1 MFVRRTS
8 KIGISMFFVLAVWGS
23 CLWAQGSV
31 YFFPQVADGLSG
43 STAFASQFF
52 LNNALSAPNT
62 ITMTFTR
69 SNGTPFVLDFR
80 SADRGD
86 AAGIRSTTTFT
97 LQAGET
103 AHFFTGA
110 TTPLAVGWCKITSTL
125 PLEVSEVFDVLKIGG
140 SSVIVTA
147 EAGVLP
153 STGATLF
160 SFDADVATNFPE
172 LGTNTNTGIAI
183 ANFSGADAVITAT
196 LLNRT
201 GSQINQKIVN
211 VSSNQQNALFLNQ
224 IFPDTT
230 FTGLFHGTVRFSS
243 NVNVAIVALRD
254 VSGSAGDTFSTVAV
268 NPDSTLGYNVFYDR
282 EENDSIGSAQP
293 ITLPARIIGTMI
305 APNGSA
311 DADNFSMTLQA
322 GQTLYVFSVADMIG
336 SPLDDV
342 IEVKNSTGTTLA
354 ENDDF
359 STGLRDPFVR
369 FVVPTTG
376 TYIIEHGSTGGTS
389 SRGSYYE
396 LLVRAR

>member
-1 MFVRRTS
+1 MIVRHAS
-8 KIGISMFFVLAVWGS
+8 KIIISVFFILAALGS
-23 CLWAQGSV
+23 SLWAQGSV
-31 YFFPQVADGLSG
+31 YFFPQVADGVTG

-52 LNNALSAPNT
+52 LNNALNIANT
-62 ITMTFTR
+62 VTMTFTK
-69 SNGTPFVLDFR
+69 SNGSPFVVDFR
-80 SADRGD
+80 SFDRAD
-86 AAGIRSTTTFT
+86 AAGILSSTTFT

-110 TTPLAVGWCKITSTL
+110 VDPLTVGWCKVTSTA
-125 PLEVSEVFDVLKIGG
+125 PLEVSEVFDVLRT
-140 SSVIVTA
+140 SSLPIIVTA

-160 SFDADVATNFPE
+160 SFDADVAANFPE
-172 LGTNTNTGIAI
+172 TGTNTNTGIAI
-183 ANFSGADAVITAT
+183 ANFSGSNAAITAT
-196 LLNRT
+196 LLNRA
-201 GSQINQKIVN
+201 GGQINQKIIN
-211 VSSNQQNALFLNQ
+211 VSSNQQTAQFLNQ

-230 FTGLFHGTVRFSS
+230 FTGVFHGTVRFSS

-254 VSGSAGDTFSTVAV
+254 VAGPVGDTFSTVAV
-268 NPDSTLGYNVFYDR
+268 NPDSTLGYNIFYDR

-305 APNGSA
+305 APNGGA
-311 DADNFSMTLQA
+311 DEDNFSVSLTA
-322 GQTLYVFSVADMIG
+322 GQTLYVFAAADMIG

-342 IEVKNSTGTTLA
+342 IEIKNSSGTTLA

-359 STGLRDPFVR
+359 ATGLRDPFVR

-376 TYIIEHGSTGGTS
+376 TYIIDHGSTNGTS

-396 LLVRAR
+396 LLVRVR

>member
-1 MFVRRTS
+1 MFIKRTS
-8 KIGISMFFVLAVWGS
+8 KIGILVFFVLAVCGS
-23 CLWAQGSV
+23 SLWAQGSV
-31 YFFPQVADGLSG
+31 YFFPQVADGISG
-43 STAFASQFF
+43 STSFASQFF
-52 LNNALSAPNT
+52 LNNTLLAPNT

-69 SNGTPFVLDFR
+69 SNGTPFAVDFR
-80 SADRGD
+80 SVDRPD
-86 AAGIRSTTTFT
+86 AAGTLASTTFT

-110 TTPLAVGWCKITSTL
+110 VSPLTVGWCKLTSTA
-125 PLEVSEVFDVLKIGG
+125 PLEVSEVFDVLKLSGTPI
-140 SSVIVTA
+140 IVTA

-160 SFDADVATNFPE
+160 SFDADVATDFPE
-172 LGTNTNTGIAI
+172 TGTNTNTGIAI
-183 ANFSGADAVITAT
+183 ANFSGADTDITAT

-201 GSQINQKIVN
+201 GTQINQKLFS
-211 VSSNQQNALFLNQ
+211 VSSNHQTALFLNQ

-254 VSGSAGDTFSTVAV
+254 ISGPSGDTFSTVAV
-268 NPDSTLGYNVFYDR
+268 NPDSTLGYNIFYDR

-293 ITLPARIIGTMI
+293 ISLPARIIGTMI
-305 APNGSA
+305 APNGGP
-311 DADNFSMTLQA
+311 DADVFSVSLQA
-322 GQTLYVFSVADMIG
+322 GQTLYVLSVADLIG

-342 IEVKNSTGTTLA
+342 IEVKNSSNVTLA

-376 TYIIEHGSTGGTS
+376 TYFIEHGSTNGTS
-389 SRGSYYE
+389 TRGSYYE
-396 LLVRAR
+396 LLVRVK